1 MHSDCKML
9 EEEIDEMVWDGE
21 DSGADEGDCENNH
34 ERHQGLCQHKNISN
48 DFNSSDQCQQIYNTM
63 DSINLEDRQQESQIK
78 DYHNN
83 VNSIAM
89 QENSNDSIEIQDTIE
104 NIVSCED
111 VGEIQ

>member
-48 DFNSSDQCQQIYNTM
+48 DFNSSD
-63 DSINLEDRQQESQIK
+63 
-78 DYHNN
+78 
-83 VNSIAM
+83 
-89 QENSNDSIEIQDTIE
+89 
-104 NIVSCED
+104 
-111 VGEIQ
+111 